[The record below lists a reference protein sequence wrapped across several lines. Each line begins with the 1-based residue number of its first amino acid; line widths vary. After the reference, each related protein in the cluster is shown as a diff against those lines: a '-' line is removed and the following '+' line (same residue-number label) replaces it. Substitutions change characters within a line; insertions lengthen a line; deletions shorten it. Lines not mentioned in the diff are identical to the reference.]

1 MYNIIFGRNGEKRA
15 ALYLKKNGYKII
27 ETNYKTPISEIDIIA
42 YDKNVLCFIEVKTR
56 KNADFGTPSEAVDK
70 RKQQKIIQ
78 GAFYFLQHKNL
89 ECEMRFDVVEVYADK
104 DFKKVNFNL
113 IKNAFDNSF

>member
-78 GAFYFLQHKNL
+78 GAFSFLQHKNL

-113 IKNAFDNSF
+113 IKNSFDNSF